1 MKIGIDQLKRFIDI
15 AGVNKDGFEA
25 IASAGTLTSNVMND
39 DRNVVVIVEMQTKA
53 GDEAKFR
60 LQRDIFLKYLRN
72 IDGKMVDMTSDDTLI
87 TVEGEDVKLFIPQVV
102 SAITDKTKKPLPQS
116 MSNWEMQSKL
126 TFSPV
131 KIKKILSVVDNVG
144 ERVITLVISGGKE
157 EHG

>member
-60 LQRDIFLKYLRN
+60 LQRDIFSN
-72 IDGKMVDMTSDDTLI
+72 ISEI
-87 TVEGEDVKLFIPQVV
+87 
-102 SAITDKTKKPLPQS
+102 S
-116 MSNWEMQSKL
+116 MAKWS
-126 TFSPV
+126 
-131 KIKKILSVVDNVG
+131 I
-144 ERVITLVISGGKE
+144 
-157 EHG
+157 